1 MNCNNARKC
10 TRETTVELG
19 KYYYSI
25 EDHSTYGMCCLYFSV
40 KLPLAIKVKGR
51 RKGHNLTTIGL
62 PAKRSKNSSKPQPFI
77 LMHTYVKEEGS
88 YYALYFMYY
97 K

>member
-1 MNCNNARKC
+1 MAC
-10 TRETTVELG
+10 VVYISG
-19 KYYYSI
+19 
-25 EDHSTYGMCCLYFSV
+25 V

-51 RKGHNLTTIGL
+51 PKGHNLTTIGL

-77 LMHTYVKEEGS
+77 LMHTSVKEEGS